1 MGYVIFFLPRVLIRR
16 WIFNYSFRHLT
27 SPYLLFHHLALPY
40 ITFRKDCKKWKLQTI
55 YLVYG
60 GGLQTD
66 RKCHFFYPFL
76 YRTLL
81 ILFPLLTLN
90 KLLTLLKLPAL
101 LLVLTLLIF
110 LLPCFSYSPHI
121 TLPYITLPHLT
132 SLTLLTLLTLLLL
145 IPLFTLLRGGGQIDP
160 HFF

>member
-81 ILFPLLTLN
+81 ILFQLLTLK
-90 KLLTLLKLPAL
+90 KLLTLLKLLAL
-101 LLVLTLLIF
+101 LIVLTLLI
-110 LLPCFSYSPHI
+110 LLTMLLLLTSPHVISPHI
-121 TLPYITLPHLT
+121 TSRHLTLPYLTTPHLT
-132 SLTLLTLLTLLLL
+132 SPHLTLQDLA
-145 IPLFTLLRGGGQIDP
+145 
-160 HFF
+160 